1 VKTRLRPVRRADEG
15 ATLTEFA
22 LIFGL
27 LLIIALGA
35 FEYGMAFRNWLSVTA
50 AAREGGRVAAS
61 AANFGDADCV
71 ILEATAGGLQSF
83 RSGEVTHVHI
93 YKSNLSGAYAVDGDV
108 NIYRPRIVGED
119 VSGLLLVCGG
129 TGTWVH
135 ENPPEQWPPADRI
148 NTEGEADWIGV
159 RVEFDHHWQTNL
171 LWWSGSVGWTDDA
184 FFRLEPPAPNTTLP

>member
-1 VKTRLRPVRRADEG
+1 VRDERG

-22 LIFGL
+22 LIFSL

-61 AANFGDADCV
+61 AANFEDADCL

-93 YKSNLSGAYAVDGDV
+93 YKSDLGGGYAVDGDV
-108 NIYRPRIVGED
+108 NIYRPLIDGE
-119 VSGLLLVCGG
+119 STAGLLLVACGG
-129 TGTWVH
+129 PGTWVH

-148 NTEGEADWIGV
+148 NTEGEGEWIGV

-171 LWWSGSVGWTDDA
+171 LWWSGSIAWSDDA
-184 FFRLEPPAPNTTLP
+184 FFRLEPPAPTA